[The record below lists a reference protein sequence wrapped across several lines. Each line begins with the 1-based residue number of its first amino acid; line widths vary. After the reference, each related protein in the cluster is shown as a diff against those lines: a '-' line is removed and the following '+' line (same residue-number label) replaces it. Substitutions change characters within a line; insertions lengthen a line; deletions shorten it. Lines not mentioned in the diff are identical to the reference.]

1 MPPRDALSK
10 GHHTV
15 TNSKDNPNQYN
26 VPGLERGLA
35 VLRQFTRETPEL
47 SAPEIIARL
56 GLPRSTVF
64 RLLQTLENFG
74 YLVCTRDG
82 HRYRLGVAVLR
93 MGFEYLASQ
102 SVVELGRPLIETL
115 SLQAGLP
122 AHLVILD
129 GRSVIYAASARPRS
143 ALVGMVSVGTRLPAH
158 ATVFGRVLLAGR
170 SLDELRQLFPES
182 HLPHTTGQTPDDVAA
197 LHALV
202 DADCKRGFGISE
214 GFYEPG
220 ISTIAVPIRDESDQV
235 MAAVGLTVT
244 GPRVDRSLIEHGVV
258 EMTIDTA
265 RNISENLGYRGNVYA
280 QAHDNALAL
289 RDRAVEEVS

>member
-1 MPPRDALSK
+1 M
-10 GHHTV
+10 T
-15 TNSKDNPNQYN
+15 TTSKDNSNQYN

-35 VLRQFTRETPEL
+35 ILREFTRETPEL
-47 SAPEIIARL
+47 SAPDIIARL

-74 YLVCTRDG
+74 YLTSSRDG

-115 SLQAGLP
+115 SLNAGLP

-129 GRSVIYAASARPRS
+129 GRSVIYAACARPRS
-143 ALVGMVSVGTRLPAH
+143 ALVGTVSVGTRLPAH
-158 ATVFGRVLLAGR
+158 ATVFGRVLLAER
-170 SLDELRQLFPES
+170 SLDELHKLFPES
-182 HLPHTTGQTPDDVAA
+182 HLQHTTGQTPDDVAT

-202 DADCKRGFGISE
+202 VADHQRGFGISE

-220 ISTIAVPIRDESDQV
+220 ISTIAVPVRDESDQV
-235 MAAVGLTVT
+235 TAAVGLTIT
-244 GPRVDRSLIEHGVV
+244 GPKVDQRLIEHGVI
-258 EMTIDTA
+258 EMAIDTA
-265 RNISENLGYRGNVYA
+265 RDISEHLGYRGNAYAHARDNA
-280 QAHDNALAL
+280 QAL
-289 RDRAVEEVS
+289 REQAVEAVS